1 MPGGWLSS
9 AIQGTVLALLTHSAV
24 AADDNPLVV
33 PGANSGYSLA
43 ECIQSAAT
51 FYGVSDLLIYVVAMQ
66 ESGMDPYALNSNSE
80 DIGIMQIN
88 SRWLPTL
95 KQKAG
100 ITRNDLFDPC
110 VNIHVGAW
118 VLRGNMN
125 RYGPTW
131 RAVGAYNASAR
142 RPDLRER
149 YARKIRKAL
158 SKIVGTDT

>member
-1 MPGGWLSS
+1 
-9 AIQGTVLALLTHSAV
+9 
-24 AADDNPLVV
+24 
-33 PGANSGYSLA
+33 
-43 ECIQSAAT
+43 
-51 FYGVSDLLIYVVAMQ
+51 
-66 ESGMDPYALNSNSE
+66 
-80 DIGIMQIN
+80 MQIN